1 MKCCSIF
8 TLVCV
13 LALVAACS
21 TSSGSP
27 SGSSGVPGP
36 TGNPYQIAIKAP
48 EKATVGQE
56 VETAITITPRNG
68 FKINVE
74 YPAKLTLEAVPAG
87 TRVPSETVTKS
98 AMSVEDAR
106 LTVPVRFTAD
116 APGERRL
123 GGELRFSICNPQTC
137 QMPRETVSFTTL
149 AEGDAAALP
158 ERDAGSEGGAAE
170 ATER

>member
-1 MKCCSIF
+1 MRLLLFLNFVTALALGAACCS
-8 TLVCV
+8 TTGEP
-13 LALVAACS
+13 AS
-21 TSSGSP
+21 TAGAGASGPLYSIE
-27 SGSSGVPGP
+27 VR
-36 TGNPYQIAIKAP
+36 AP
-48 EKATVGQE
+48 EKVTVGQE
-56 VETAITITPRNG
+56 ATAEILVTPRGG